1 MRAID
6 LFSGAGGLSR
16 GLSDAGMEISLAIDS
31 WRTAVETYS
40 RNMSHLVRC
49 MDLGDVDQATEELK
63 DLIPDMI
70 AGGPPCQDFS
80 SAGKREEGV
89 HANLTEAFAEIVA
102 RCKPRYVLMENVP
115 RVRSSNAYQHAKA
128 LLGSQGYSFYERVL
142 DANLC
147 GVPQIRKRFFM
158 FGWLGQKNAAG
169 QLHEVI
175 EGSLDSRRMTVKE
188 FMKDEISISHYYRH
202 PRNYSRRAVFSV
214 HEPSPT
220 IRGVNRPVPPSYKR
234 NPRDSASPRG
244 VRALTSFER
253 SRIQTF
259 PVDWQ
264 WSDSHRS
271 LTKSDTELLIGN
283 AVPVNLAKF
292 VGTAILEAFCG

>member
-1 MRAID
+1 MRTID

-31 WRTAVETYS
+31 WQTAVDAYS
-40 RNMSHLVRC
+40 RNSPHLVRC
-49 MDLGDVDQATEELK
+49 MDLRNVDQATEELK
-63 DLIPDMI
+63 GLDYDLI

-80 SAGKREEGV
+80 SAGKREEGT

-102 RCKPRYVLMENVP
+102 RCKPRFVLMENVP
-115 RVRSSNAYQHAKA
+115 RVRSSNAYHYAKA
-128 LLGSQGYSFYERVL
+128 LLDRQGYSFYERVL

-147 GVPQIRKRFFM
+147 DVPQIRKRFFM
-158 FGWLGQKNAAG
+158 FGWLGQENAAE
-169 QLHEVI
+169 QLNDVI
-175 EGSLDSRRMTVKE
+175 EDSLNSRRLTVKE

-234 NPRDSASPRG
+234 NPRDSASPQG
-244 VRALTSFER
+244 VRALTSLER

-259 PVDWQ
+259 PNNWQ
-264 WSDSHRS
+264 WSSTS
-271 LTKSDTELLIGN
+271 QPLTKSDTELLIGN

-292 VGTAILEAFCG
+292 VGAAMLKAFYG